1 MHPFLKFLKK
11 LIQKQINQHIVNQL
25 SPYLCGYG
33 KGVGTHALL
42 LLIERWIKIFDD
54 KGFGKYNNVLLDIEI
69 PEKLKLADATPVFTK
84 NGRLTKTYWCFAS
97 IFKIS

>member
-1 MHPFLKFLKK
+1 M
-11 LIQKQINQHIVNQL
+11 QKQINQHIVNQL

-54 KGFGKYNNVLLDIEI
+54 KGFGKIVLM
-69 PEKLKLADATPVFTK
+69 
-84 NGRLTKTYWCFAS
+84 
-97 IFKIS
+97 IFF